1 MNKEFFAALEALEK
15 EKGIPQ
21 DYMLE
26 KVEAALVAALKK
38 EYGNNTCVRVAIDRD
53 KEDIH
58 VYQQKTVV
66 EVVEN
71 PEAELSLEDARA
83 INKRYELG
91 RVIETEVKPKNF
103 RRLSAA
109 AAKSVII
116 QSIREGERRT
126 MQQVYESKREEIISA
141 VVSKVDPET
150 HRFASQA
157 DSSTFFLSIVMSV
170 VFLFLL
176 VYDLVW
182 CKYRVFLREGHLITV
197 FRGFFKR
204 IVYVDGKERGRL
216 SVTTVNFLD
225 VWLNR
230 SLRMT
235 IVFSNAF
242 WHLCHITYSDGS
254 PTELI

>member
-1 MNKEFFAALEALEK
+1 MAQTKLENHLS
-15 EKGIPQ
+15 
-21 DYMLE
+21 
-26 KVEAALVAALKK
+26 
-38 EYGNNTCVRVAIDRD
+38 RV
-53 KEDIH
+53 
-58 VYQQKTVV
+58 
-66 EVVEN
+66 
-71 PEAELSLEDARA
+71 SL
-83 INKRYELG
+83 I
-91 RVIETEVKPKNF
+91 
-103 RRLSAA
+103 RRL
-109 AAKSVII
+109 VW
-116 QSIREGERRT
+116 
-126 MQQVYESKREEIISA
+126 ISLAILDLATA
-141 VVSKVDPET
+141 VLTHISKVDPET

-157 DSSTFFLSIVMSV
+157 DSSTFFFSIVMSV

-182 CKYRVFLREGHLITV
+182 CKYRVFLREGHLVTV